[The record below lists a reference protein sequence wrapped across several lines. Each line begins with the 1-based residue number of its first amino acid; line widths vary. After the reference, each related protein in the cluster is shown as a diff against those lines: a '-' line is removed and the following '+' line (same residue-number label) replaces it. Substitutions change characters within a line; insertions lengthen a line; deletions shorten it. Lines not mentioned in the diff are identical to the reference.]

1 MPEDEPEEFDDDEG
15 PDKIKNI
22 LWYLTLVIGLTLVI
36 LYWGLFINLDM
47 LLISLQPWVPK
58 VAVALLTLFVAN
70 LFIKLTKP
78 VLKNAYYR
86 RRGKVEEWKVVSMVY
101 SYIIWTFTVLILLA
115 GVFGGFSSLGISIG
129 IIGAGL
135 AFALQQPILSF
146 SGWFLIML
154 KRPFTIGDR
163 IVLPNERLMG
173 DVEDITMFF
182 FVLKEVTFGESQTGK
197 NVIVPNGIVFQGP
210 IVNYSYDTPHVWE
223 SIEVSVTYE
232 SDLELAEKIIY
243 DAALKV
249 AGKEM
254 KKASSLIRRKIPDS
268 VQADLVTD
276 RPVIRIDFADSSV
289 NVTARINCLP
299 KQLRPFKTAI
309 YRDVFNSFIQPENKD
324 KVEIAYPHMEVV
336 LKEEKHKI

>member
-115 GVFGGFSSLGISIG
+115 GVFGRCGTRFRAAAAHPL
-129 IIGAGL
+129 L
-135 AFALQQPILSF
+135 F
-146 SGWFLIML
+146 
-154 KRPFTIGDR
+154 
-163 IVLPNERLMG
+163 RLVF
-173 DVEDITMFF
+173 D
-182 FVLKEVTFGESQTGK
+182 
-197 NVIVPNGIVFQGP
+197 NV
-210 IVNYSYDTPHVWE
+210 
-223 SIEVSVTYE
+223 
-232 SDLELAEKIIY
+232 K
-243 DAALKV
+243 AALHHWRSDCAPKR
-249 AGKEM
+249 
-254 KKASSLIRRKIPDS
+254 KADGG
-268 VQADLVTD
+268 
-276 RPVIRIDFADSSV
+276 
-289 NVTARINCLP
+289 C
-299 KQLRPFKTAI
+299 
-309 YRDVFNSFIQPENKD
+309 
-324 KVEIAYPHMEVV
+324 
-336 LKEEKHKI
+336 